1 MGIYGKS
8 YANVG
13 RSRQRSFHG
22 NGLRRSCFLYYN
34 DFVLSFPRIGLTVKS
49 GLEDKPQAIAEILA
63 ILRKLGAQIFFD
75 AQRKNDIPETQDLPS
90 YTSAG
95 DIDLLLVIG
104 GDGTILR
111 TVRELKD
118 FSIPIVSVNRG
129 TVGFL
134 AEIELHEASNILPK
148 LLSGGG
154 IIEERSILAIEAH
167 RGKEKIFTGYA
178 LNEAV
183 IAQGTI
189 ARLVDLHAR
198 VKGENLTTFH
208 ADGLI
213 ISTPTGCT
221 AYSLAAGGP
230 IVHPTLSATIL
241 TPINPHSFSQK
252 PVVIPSE
259 YTVEITVASKTN
271 KFQDVQVILTLDGQ
285 VYVPLQSG
293 DVVRACG
300 CEKTVRFLRRKQ
312 DTFFGTLREKL
323 KWGE

>member
-1 MGIYGKS
+1 M
-8 YANVG
+8 
-13 RSRQRSFHG
+13 
-22 NGLRRSCFLYYN
+22 
-34 DFVLSFPRIGLTVKS
+34 LSFPRIGVTVKS
-49 GLEDKPQAIAEILA
+49 GLEDKSGAINDILA
-63 ILRKLGAQIFFD
+63 ILQDAGAQILFD
-75 AQRKNDIPETQDLPS
+75 PERKNDLPETQDFPS
-90 YTSAG
+90 YAGTG

-111 TVRELKD
+111 TVREIQDL
-118 FSIPIVSVNRG
+118 SVPIVSVNRG
-129 TVGFL
+129 SVGFL
-134 AEIELHEASNILPK
+134 AEIELHEAGKILPQ
-148 LLSGGG
+148 LLSGNGV
-154 IIEERSILAIEAH
+154 IEERSILSVQAL
-167 RGKEKIFTGYA
+167 RGKEKIFEGYA

-213 ISTPTGCT
+213 ISTPTGST

-230 IVHPTLSATIL
+230 IVHPSLAATIL

-259 YTVEITVASKTN
+259 YEIEITVASKVN
-271 KFQDVQVILTLDGQ
+271 KFQDVNVILTLDGQ
-285 VYVPLQSG
+285 VYVPLKSG
-293 DVVRACG
+293 DTVTACACG
-300 CEKTVRFLRRKQ
+300 KTVKFLRRSQ